1 MARERPSRDNGN
13 AATDTASEGRK
24 KNVVGVMAGAQD
36 AIRTGAGKAAERLPE
51 AMAGAEVAA
60 RETQKVLGE
69 MPNQALII
77 GTSFS
82 LGLGVG
88 LFMTGSNRLLVL
100 AALAPAAAMAA
111 TLLGREGQADAQGTA
126 GLSIE

>member
-1 MARERPSRDNGN
+1 MARERSSRGNGN
-13 AATDTASEGRK
+13 TETGAAAEAK

-36 AIRTGAGKAAERLPE
+36 ALRSSAEKAAERLPE
-51 AMAGAEVAA
+51 AKAGAEVAA

-69 MPNQALII
+69 MPNQALVI

-82 LGLGVG
+82 IGLGVG

-111 TLLGREGQADAQGTA
+111 TLLGRENA
-126 GLSIE
+126 GAAPRLTT